1 MATTTAS
8 ITISSGDLTGDALS
22 MSTSTQ
28 LKKAGVSTGLDQT
41 TGVARKVLAT
51 TSVTTLLL
59 ASEYTSNKAHKLFV
73 RNISS
78 SASESITITV
88 GTQDIGKLFGG
99 DFIFTP
105 WEGSADL
112 KVSASDANMVV
123 EFLLIYEA

>member
-22 MSTSTQ
+22 LSTSTQ

-41 TGVARKVLAT
+41 TGVARKILT
-51 TSVTTLLL
+51 TTGVVTLLT
-59 ASEYTSNKAHKLFV
+59 ASEYTSNKAHKVFV

-88 GTQDIGKLFGG
+88 GSQDIGKLFGG

-112 KVSASDANMVV
+112 KVAANTANMTV